1 MNISN
6 NMGVD
11 SNDLAKRGESLIRKS
26 TNRYLTTVR
35 IAFRAKQRRFDDFD
49 GLLEESTIKPVQ
61 RSIIELSDEQDQ
73 PDLLPGQLT
82 LVKHQKRWR
91 LLRDFKKGKFCFLI
105 AVDNWSIELQK
116 NEFYSLYLLLLKI
129 NEQLLVIKN
138 ELMDEESISIELEK
152 LPWYIELE
160 GKKEEWSLRLIF
172 ESQEQTR
179 SFEMYWPI
187 PIAQNLFYEIKKM
200 WESMD

>member
-1 MNISN
+1 M
-6 NMGVD
+6 
-11 SNDLAKRGESLIRKS
+11 LKE
-26 TNRYLTTVR
+26 
-35 IAFRAKQRRFDDFD
+35 
-49 GLLEESTIKPVQ
+49 
-61 RSIIELSDEQDQ
+61 
-73 PDLLPGQLT
+73 
-82 LVKHQKRWR
+82 QKRWR
-91 LLRDFKKGKFCFLI
+91 LIKDFKKGKFCFLI
-105 AVDNWSIELQK
+105 GVDNWSIELQK